1 MKPENSAEK
10 KPAKVARVTDRVVG
24 SAKQFAEELP
34 LVKQVAQPYSLPS
47 IDDFRLMYD
56 LLRDGSVAKEL
67 VGNVLENMVWRRFLV
82 RSLHLLGVG
91 LTLVLVQILSES
103 LENWQDVAT
112 GLTVFLSILA
122 THHFRGY
129 FANTE
134 EKLEGFAIESA
145 LAQFERQPS
154 SIKAGLNDEIARK
167 KALIVSAPAALRV
180 LYLDPELQKFVI
192 PALMLNVLRIFP
204 ELWPSVTLTTVVSVL
219 QAVMN
224 TSGFQEKNSE
234 WQQRKQDIAQLEQRG
249 IFREERMKEAFEVLR
264 ELVRSTSWIN
274 FIANMNYMLVV
285 MQAITLSPEATVSTA
300 AMLGTTAATTSQ
312 TNEAVGGMV
321 GASITLA
328 SARAGSEQ
336 LHELLHK
343 LRKLDFIIDT
353 EVEWQ
358 RFLARQEEKIST
370 LDVAKSVGGSRSK
383 QVVLL
388 HEFTTSIPAEGGNNA
403 FDLTRNVSACLA
415 IDHPVFLVG
424 KSGSGKTSMLLAML
438 HRFKNMEGL
447 VEYKIG
453 KEHLLATD
461 HQTTSSRNEQFL
473 LFHQDFCT
481 YGDLDFLTALLTRS
495 GMLEYFK
502 SRFSSINLPEQ
513 FWDADWAKKRTIAKR
528 DTSALVVV
536 EEIERYVAQYLEWT
550 GIFTQQEIEMAFAK
564 KINDSSKGQT
574 HRYTLALEAFVALH
588 NKTDFIVFGVDE
600 PHGGSDTQEELGM
613 TSTARD
619 ISLFL
624 RKLQG
629 AHDVE
634 KGAPFASKSKRVA
647 LIVTTHLKT
656 DEIRDHFRQE
666 CTVLEFR
673 QKGVQLA
680 YSHSDESVVRNID
693 GQTDL
698 EREIDETLRG
708 CKEAIPYTIFSEAGR
723 FFRSRAG
730 RASFPDF
737 ALRPHGAWHY
747 AASTGTFVSHRDKS
761 LLNYWQYSIA
771 PFFTKLASLIVS
783 NEGTL
788 GREYF
793 LQEFTKEDVVNLVWL
808 LKRDACLVLFKLSK
822 LKRKSNTNPHHELC
836 LHLGLSLKQF
846 HEFLNFFENKQELI
860 TTIIAP
866 ALWVEIA
873 EIQKFLHSIIEGEI
887 IGSDEHA
894 TLMQQLFSECQKF
907 SKFLYEGSG
916 EILGEVGQYYFLR
929 DQFESSPLNW
939 GLWSLHSLET
949 ANLKIAGSEENQLTF
964 FETIRYYHGKTFH
977 QETKTHV
984 LLIKNNPTL
993 YDHEQMRQAYQQ
1005 SFGQVEQERT
1015 ITWVV
1020 APNNSDEIKVL
1031 ERELEQTKS
1040 GLTVVVG
1047 VSDEFLDETRSLSN
1061 AVIIEPQRKFMPG
1074 CLERALGNFKSQEKG
1089 ENVTTLQIAKL
1100 LELVTGQEFSEE
1112 EVIELFEIFQ
1122 LYREGLSLKL
1132 ASRAAE
1138 RKKDSHLQ
1146 SPDLTALFFKFVNK
1160 GVFNKIYLYMEPF
1173 LVQALS
1179 LLDLPE
1185 VSDKQNRL

>member
-10 KPAKVARVTDRVVG
+10 KPAKVARATNRVVG
-24 SAKQFAEELP
+24 SAKQFAEELS
-34 LVKQVAQPYSLPS
+34 LVKQVAQPDSLPS
-47 IDDFRLMYD
+47 TADFRLMHD

-112 GLTVFLSILA
+112 GLTLFLSILA

-167 KALIVSAPAALRV
+167 KALIVSAPAALRA

-204 ELWPSVTLTTVVSVL
+204 ELWPSVTLTTVISVL

-249 IFREERMKEAFEVLR
+249 IFREERMQEAFEVLR
-264 ELVRSTSWIN
+264 ELVRSTSRIN
-274 FIANMNYMLVV
+274 FITNMNHMLVV

-343 LRKLDFIIDT
+343 LRRLDFIIDT

-358 RFLARQEEKIST
+358 RFLEEQKAKFST
-370 LDVAKSVGGSRSK
+370 LDTARSTRGDKKSKGAVF
-383 QVVLL
+383 L
-388 HEFTTSIPAEGGNNA
+388 HGLTTFIPAEDGNNA
-403 FDLTRNVSACLA
+403 FDLTKNVSACLA

-438 HRFKNMEGL
+438 HRFKNMRGL
-447 VEYKIG
+447 VEYQSG
-453 KEHLLATD
+453 AEHLLATD
-461 HQTTSSRNEQFL
+461 HQTISSRNEQFL
-473 LFHQDFCT
+473 LFHPDFCT
-481 YGDLDFLTALLTRS
+481 YGDLDFLTALSTRP

-528 DTSALVVV
+528 DTYALAVV
-536 EEIERYVAQYLEWT
+536 EEIERYVVQYLDWT
-550 GIFTQQEIEMAFAK
+550 GIFTQQEIEMAFTK

-600 PHGGSDTQEELGM
+600 PHGGSDMQEEFGM

-624 RKLQG
+624 RKIQG
-629 AHDVE
+629 IHDVE
-634 KGAPFASKSKRVA
+634 EGAFFASQSKRVA

-680 YSHSDESVVRNID
+680 YSHSDKSVVQSARE
-693 GQTDL
+693 QTGLELEMERALSDL
-698 EREIDETLRG
+698 
-708 CKEAIPYTIFSEAGR
+708 KEVIPHVVVAEDGR
-723 FFRSRAG
+723 FFRSRTHRNHSPNLSSRLYG
-730 RASFPDF
+730 MWHIHHTHGLTLLKDKTLPD
-737 ALRPHGAWHY
+737 
-747 AASTGTFVSHRDKS
+747 
-761 LLNYWQYSIA
+761 YWQQHIA
-771 PFFTKLASLIVS
+771 PALSKLVGLLVS
-783 NEGTL
+783 GEETS
-788 GREYF
+788 EKEHF
-793 LQEFTKEDVVNLVWL
+793 LQEITEEDVANLTWL
-808 LKRDACLVLFKLSK
+808 LKRDFFLVLQKLTK
-822 LKRKSNTNPHHELC
+822 LNRRKSTITTNPHHQHC
-836 LHLGLSLKQF
+836 LDFGLALGQF
-846 HEFLNFFENKQELI
+846 QQFSQLFENKRELV
-860 TTIIAP
+860 TTVIAP
-866 ALWVEIA
+866 ALWSELDTLQIVLKSIVDSGIIA
-873 EIQKFLHSIIEGEI
+873 N
-887 IGSDEHA
+887 DEHA
-894 TLMQQLFSECQKF
+894 VLLSQLFIECQKCK
-907 SKFLYEGSG
+907 KFLYEDSGGSP
-916 EILGEVGQYYFLR
+916 GEVGQHYFLIDR
-929 DQFESSPLNW
+929 FKTRLYWDT
-939 GLWSLHSLET
+939 WSLLSLERR
-949 ANLKIAGSEENQLTF
+949 KNQKNDLEF
-964 FETIRYYHGKTFH
+964 LAIIQHYY
-977 QETKTHV
+977 QMSLYREAQSRV
-984 LLIKNNPTL
+984 LLIKTNPTL

-1005 SFGQVEQERT
+1005 SFGQFEQEKT

-1020 APNNSDEIKVL
+1020 APNNSDQIKAL

-1047 VSDEFLDETRSLSN
+1047 VSDEFLDETRLLSN
-1061 AVIIEPQRKFMPG
+1061 AVIIEPKRKFMPG
-1074 CLERALGNFKSQEKG
+1074 CLERALDDLQSQGKRG
-1089 ENVTTLQIAKL
+1089 GSTTLQLAGL
-1100 LELVTGQEFSEE
+1100 LELVTDQAFSEE
-1112 EVIELFEIFQ
+1112 EVIELFDIFK
-1122 LYREGLSLKL
+1122 LYREGLSLEL
-1132 ASRAAE
+1132 ASRVVE
-1138 RKKDSHLQ
+1138 GKKMNADLQ
-1146 SPDLTALFFKFVNK
+1146 SSDHSAFFSKFADK
-1160 GVFNKIYLYMEPF
+1160 GVFNRKHFYMEPF

-1179 LLDLPE
+1179 LLGLPE
-1185 VSDKQNRL
+1185 VNDEQNKL